1 MLNRRVFL
9 HSTLAAGL
17 VPRLAWSAAGP
28 AARKIPSSGEVLPVI
43 GLGTSR
49 TFDVGTDLAARDALL
64 PLMREFFAR
73 GGTVIDSSPMYR
85 SAESVTGYL
94 LNKLKP
100 SPGAFVA
107 TKVWT
112 DGAESGRE
120 QMQTSAERLATPR
133 IDLMQ
138 VHNLKD
144 WRTHLATLRDW
155 KDAGRIRYIGIT
167 TSRASQFDDFAEVM
181 RAEDLD
187 FVQLNYSV
195 GEREAE
201 SVLLPLAADRGMAV
215 LVNRPYMR
223 GALFKQV
230 KDRAVPDWAADY
242 DCTTWGQIFL
252 KFALSHPA
260 VTCLI
265 PATSKLEHM
274 TDNMAAGF
282 GRLADEAF
290 RERLLAEMG

>member
-1 MLNRRVFL
+1 MLDRRSFL
-9 HSTLAAGL
+9 AAALAAGL
-17 VPRLAWSAAGP
+17 APRLGWSDAGP
-28 AARKIPSSGEVLPVI
+28 STRLIPSTGEAIPVI

-49 TFDVGTDLAARDALL
+49 TFDVGTDPAARDALL

-94 LNKLKP
+94 LEKIQP
-100 SPGAFVA
+100 TPGAFVA

-120 QMQTSAERLATPR
+120 QMQASAEQLSTPR

-138 VHNLKD
+138 VHNLRD
-144 WRTHLATLRDW
+144 WQAHLATLREW
-155 KDAGRIRYIGIT
+155 KEAGRIRYIGIT

-181 RAEDLD
+181 RGEILD

-201 SVLLPLAADRGMAV
+201 KVLLPLAADRGMAV

-230 KDRAVPDWAADY
+230 KGRAVPDWAIDY
-242 DCTTWGQIFL
+242 GCTSWGQLFL
-252 KFALSHPA
+252 KFALSHA
-260 VTCLI
+260 AATCLI
-265 PATSKLEHM
+265 PATSRLTHM
-274 TDNMAAGF
+274 TDNMGAGF
-282 GRLADEAF
+282 GREADAEF
-290 RERLLAEMG
+290 RGRLLTEMA

>member
-1 MLNRRVFL
+1 MLDRRSFL
-9 HSTLAAGL
+9 ATALAAGL
-17 VPRLAWSAAGP
+17 VPRLGWSGAGH
-28 AARKIPSSGEVLPVI
+28 AARLIPSSGEAIPVI

-49 TFDVGTDLAARDALL
+49 TFDVGADSAARDALL

-94 LNKLKP
+94 LDRLQP

-112 DGAESGRE
+112 EGAESGRE

-138 VHNLKD
+138 VHNLRD

-167 TSRASQFDDFAEVM
+167 TSRASQFEDFAEVM

-187 FVQLNYSV
+187 FVQLNYSA

-201 SVLLPLAADRGMAV
+201 AVLLPLAADRGMAV

-230 KDRAVPDWAADY
+230 KGRAVPDWAVDY
-242 DCTTWGQIFL
+242 DCTSWGQIFL

-274 TDNMAAGF
+274 TDNMDAGF
-282 GRLADEAF
+282 GRQADAAF
-290 RERLLAEMG
+290 RERLLAALA